1 MKKFF
6 VLFVAIVLIFSLSC
20 QKQKEKKMNPAEK
33 TESVHSDFK
42 EMGGIKWYT
51 EKNFEKALEKAK
63 EGNRKLFVV
72 FSALW
77 CSPCQQLKHN
87 IFKNEKFKD
96 ILGDIIP
103 VYVEQTTKKGNELCK
118 KYKIRAFPTMK
129 ILNSDGKEIAST
141 TGATID
147 MSYYVNWIGMAKKG
161 ITYDNIFELI
171 KQKKISFQ
179 DATDFAKSL
188 SYWDYDRAI
197 KVFETA
203 FSNLECKDSKIGYS
217 AISEFIGKI
226 ITKSY
231 SEKKKIDKEVLKKY
245 DSVIYKQTACLS
257 PAFKNMAVFLWEC
270 EKGNV
275 KKQLTRA
282 DIILKDFSIDDLISN
297 YYREFGYAVSVYLL
311 NNKDRKAYSLL
322 EKAVKSIKGEKDKEK
337 AKNKL
342 RNFSFTVLT
351 VVKQCANKKSK
362 KDLEKV
368 SDYLWDLY
376 DFYEGTDIREGIGVS
391 RALAILAHYYGIN
404 VEKTLTLS
412 RKTILEVVNKD
423 KSELS
428 DRDLKQLYA
437 AIKTSFEIVMKHQ
450 GIQKAEQF
458 VKEIIGDGKSFE
470 KFKNKKLVANIFN
483 DICWSFVEK
492 NYSDS
497 YLISLS
503 EKSIKLDRQPE
514 FLDTLANLYA
524 IKGDYKKALE
534 LEKEALKMLEDKK
547 ASDKQKEPYKKMI
560 EEWSKKIN

>member
-6 VLFVAIVLIFSLSC
+6 AFLVAVALFFSLSC
-20 QKQKEKKMNPAEK
+20 GTKKEQQVKTVKKNPEK
-33 TESVHSDFK
+33 HSEFK
-42 EMGGIKWYT
+42 EMGGIQWYT

-63 EGNRKLFVV
+63 KENRKLFVV

-96 ILGDIIP
+96 ILGNIIP
-103 VYVEQTTKKGNELCK
+103 VYVEQTTKKGNELCD
-118 KYKIRAFPTMK
+118 KYKIRAFPTIK
-129 ILNSDGKEIAST
+129 ILDSDGKEIAST
-141 TGATID
+141 TGTTLD
-147 MSYYVNWIGMAKKG
+147 MSYYANWIGMAKKG
-161 ITYDNIFELI
+161 ITYDNIFDLI
-171 KQKKISFQ
+171 KQKKISFK

-188 SYWDYDRAI
+188 SYWDYDKAI
-197 KVFETA
+197 KVFEDA
-203 FSNLECKDSKIGYS
+203 FSSLECKDSKIGYN
-217 AISEFIGKI
+217 AIFGFIEKI

-231 SEKKKIDKEVLKKY
+231 SEKKKIDKEVLEKY
-245 DSVIYKQTACLS
+245 DSVIYKQTDCLS
-257 PAFKNMAVFLWEC
+257 PEFKNMAVFLWEC
-270 EKGNV
+270 EKGNL
-275 KKQLTRA
+275 KNQLSRA
-282 DIILKDFSIDDLISN
+282 DKILKDFSVDDLISN
-297 YYREFGYAVSVYLL
+297 YYRELGYVVSVYLL
-311 NNKDRKAYSLL
+311 NGKDQKAYSLL
-322 EKAVKSIKGEKDKEK
+322 DKAAKSIKEEKDKEK

-368 SDYLWDLY
+368 SDYLWDLH
-376 DFYEGTDIREGIGVS
+376 DFYQGSDIREGIGLS
-391 RALAILAHYYGIN
+391 RALAILARYYGVN

-412 RKTILEVVNKD
+412 KKSILDALNKD

-428 DRDLKQLYA
+428 DKYLKQLHTV
-437 AIKTSFEIVMKHQ
+437 IRTSLDIAMVHQ
-450 GIQKAEQF
+450 GVQKAEQF

-492 NYSDS
+492 NHSDS
-497 YLISLS
+497 YIISLS
-503 EKSIKLDRQPE
+503 EKSVELDKLPE

-534 LEKEALKMLEDKK
+534 LEKEALKILEDKK
-547 ASDKQKEPYKKMI
+547 ASDKEKESYKKLI
-560 EEWSKKIN
+560 EEWSKKSK